1 MILLACLLRK
11 KAYVLVNL
19 ESLRKGTAEILI
31 LHQLIEGDSYGYRI
45 IKDLEKKSN
54 GTYLLP
60 VGTMYPI
67 LYRLIERGYVTDYD
81 TWQGKR
87 KRKYYRIEEKGKLY
101 FKELWDEYKQLTEG
115 IYSIVGGQEEADT
128 D

>member
-1 MILLACLLRK
+1 M
-11 KAYVLVNL
+11 VNL

-115 IYSIVGGQEEADT
+115 IYSIVGGQEEAET